1 MTSKIE
7 IVASASHKNGRG
19 GMPYTVAIFDD
30 PAESDT
36 KLAVLFEE
44 PGYCAVFSL
53 EDLSNNEDL
62 SGDWTASRYEERLR
76 ELLFP
81 GETGADNR
89 EMD

>member
-7 IVASASHKNGRG
+7 VVASAVHKNGKG
-19 GMPYTVAIFDD
+19 GKPYTVAIFDD

-36 KLAVLFEE
+36 KLAVLFDE

-62 SGDWTASRYEERLR
+62 SGDWTASRYEEQLRLI
-76 ELLFP
+76 LFP
-81 GETGADNR
+81 E
-89 EMD
+89 E